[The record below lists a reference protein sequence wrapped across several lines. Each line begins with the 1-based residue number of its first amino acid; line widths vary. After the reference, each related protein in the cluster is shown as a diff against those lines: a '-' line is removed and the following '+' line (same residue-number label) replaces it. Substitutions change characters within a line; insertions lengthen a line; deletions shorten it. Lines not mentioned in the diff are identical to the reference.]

1 MVDDRRQAQL
11 EALARLPEDQ
21 QDRYLIE
28 KVPASQREQFI
39 RDLQSAA
46 AEDEGLL
53 GELAARVSG
62 FFTAGG
68 RADRL
73 SEQAIREA
81 SKGDTEYVQVS
92 QCPNANYRAV
102 PHEEL
107 QRWSTDDNDP
117 GSVGQASSD
126 YDSLRTEYEGMNESV
141 SAALGSLRGAWTGDA
156 GEAAQSYG
164 DQLGQYTERSA
175 SNARL
180 ASEVTNAQ
188 ADSSSSFRS
197 AMPEPIPFS
206 WESEI
211 SRAKSS
217 GDPFEAVSIMNDAF
231 DKQAKSQTAHDQ
243 AAQVA
248 ADFEQST
255 YASAGKTPVFAEPPK
270 FSGTGGGE
278 SGGGPGGSVGGVG
291 GTAPSFGGGGGSASP
306 SRSSSSSPSGS
317 SIAPSSSSSAGSGS
331 AGSGSGLP
339 PGAVRL
345 PDGSIRMPDG
355 TIIKPDGTK
364 ILPDGTKILPDG
376 TRILP
381 NGQVIPPGSTTS
393 SGLGSGR
400 GSDSSVGAGFV
411 PAGGP
416 GGAGAGG
423 AGAGGGGAASGFGP
437 LGGGAGAGAGGALGA
452 GKGGGV
458 GGFGPPGSGGAAKGM
473 GGGMSRGGMGGMMG
487 GAGGG
492 RGGGDDDKEHQDRY
506 YVKQEMDPGL
516 MVEYDEY
523 GEKLV
528 DETTGNVVVP
538 PVIGE

>member
-1 MVDDRRQAQL
+1 MVDDGRRAQL
-11 EALARLPEDQ
+11 EHLAGLPEEA
-21 QDRYLIE
+21 QDRYILD
-28 KVPASQREQFI
+28 KVPPSQREQFI
-39 RDLQSAA
+39 RDLQNAA

-53 GELAARVSG
+53 GELAARVTG
-62 FFTAGG
+62 IFTAGG

-81 SKGDTEYVQVS
+81 SEGDIEYVQVS
-92 QCPNANYRAV
+92 ECPNANYRAV

-107 QRWSTDDNDP
+107 QRWSTDNNDP
-117 GSVGQASSD
+117 GSVGQVSSD
-126 YDSLRTEYEGMNESV
+126 YDGLRTEYEGMNESV
-141 SAALGSLRGAWTGDA
+141 SSAVGALRGAWTGDA
-156 GEAAQSYG
+156 GEAAGSYG

-217 GDPFEAVSIMNDAF
+217 GDPFEAVSIMNDAY
-231 DKQAKSQTAHDQ
+231 DKQAQSQAAHDQ

-248 ADFEQST
+248 ANFEQST
-255 YASAGKTPVFAEPPK
+255 YASAGKTPVFTEPPK
-270 FSGTGGGE
+270 FSAGGE
-278 SGGGPGGSVGGVG
+278 SRGSSGGSSGGVGGVG
-291 GTAPSFGGGGGSASP
+291 GSAPSFGGGGGGSTSP
-306 SRSSSSSPSGS
+306 SRAGGSVPNGSSTAPSFSSPGGG
-317 SIAPSSSSSAGSGS
+317 GSGS
-331 AGSGSGLP
+331 DSGLP

-381 NGQVIPPGSTTS
+381 NGQVIPPGNTAS
-393 SGLGSGR
+393 SGLASSR
-400 GSDSSVGAGFV
+400 DSDSGGAGAFA
-411 PAGGP
+411 PIGGP
-416 GGAGAGG
+416 AGAGG
-423 AGAGGGGAASGFGP
+423 AGGGAASGFGP
-437 LGGGAGAGAGGALGA
+437 LGGGSGAGAGAGGALGA
-452 GKGGGV
+452 GKGAGA
-458 GGFGPPGSGGAAKGM
+458 GGFGPPGSGAAAKGGM
-473 GGGMSRGGMGGMMG
+473 GGGMGRGGMMG

-492 RGGGDDDKEHQDRY
+492 KGGGDDDKEHQDRF
-506 YVKQEMDPGL
+506 YVKQELDPGL
-516 MVEYDEY
+516 QIEYDEY
-523 GEKLV
+523 GEKLI